1 MAVCGQE
8 LHKIHPNL
16 STSDHLHSEE
26 KRRYLNTRDASFA
39 VAGADERRAAAA
51 LRPFQVGGEK
61 KENRYPVCSEAFQK
75 ATSCSLC
82 RGRIAFSAV
91 SS

>member
-51 LRPFQVGGEK
+51 LRPFQVGGK
-61 KENRYPVCSEAFQK
+61 KK
-75 ATSCSLC
+75 KTDILC
-82 RGRIAFSAV
+82 ALKLFRKPPHALFAEGALHFLL
-91 SS
+91 